1 MPRHPSR
8 ARLAPVNGS
17 GRPTRRLASL
27 AAAAEQ
33 YDVSEKT
40 VRRWISDGKIKGYR
54 VGKLLIKVDLD
65 EIEANVIE
73 VIPAAEARR

>member
-1 MPRHPSR
+1 
-8 ARLAPVNGS
+8 LAPVNGS
-17 GRPTRRLASL
+17 GPPARRLASL
-27 AAAAEQ
+27 AKAAEQ

-40 VRRWISDGKIKGYR
+40 VRRWISSGKITGYR

-65 EIEANVIE
+65 EVEANVIE

>member
-8 ARLAPVNGS
+8 RLAPVNGS
-17 GRPTRRLASL
+17 GRPARRLASL
-27 AAAAEQ
+27 AKAAKE

-40 VRRWISDGKIKGYR
+40 VRRWISSGLIKGYR

-65 EIEANVIE
+65 EVDAKVVE
-73 VIPAAEARR
+73 VIPAAEANQR

>member
-8 ARLAPVNGS
+8 HLAPVNGA
-17 GRPTRRLASL
+17 GRRLASL
-27 AAAAEQ
+27 GKAAEQ

-40 VRRWISDGKIKGYR
+40 VRRWISNGLITGYR

-65 EIEANVIE
+65 EIEAKVVE
-73 VIPAAEARR
+73 VIPAAEAQR